1 MTVFE
6 AKHIGDH
13 INVEIER
20 GTQVIVD
27 TVRDTL
33 QESLGPLLPLIEKL
47 LLEQDIDIGSL
58 GQNTRSVINKNN

>member
-6 AKHIGDH
+6 AKKEGDH

-33 QESLGPLLPLIEKL
+33 QETLGPLLPLFEKL
-47 LLEQDIDIGSL
+47 LLEQGVDIDSL
-58 GQNTRSVINKNN
+58 GLSST